1 MSAWTDGCTRG
12 PRRGHAGVASLA
24 TYAAACAA
32 ACVVAASRAG
42 AQDTTV
48 VTPPTA
54 PAPTPRRASVFE
66 LLNLDKLQLASLGG
80 SVGRVRPANVVP
92 TQLYSLQADYG
103 EIAPGVRVVFVATY
117 WGSQY
122 TRRSIRIFEE
132 ALATVV
138 RDPSGDDTVSVGTVR
153 VQDVSLGTDVRWSGW
168 GAGTLRTFAGGGVAA
183 HVINAEGRPV
193 SGTFVESAL
202 DNIAAGAAAFA
213 GVDFA
218 PLPNLT
224 LEMQARYDLFSGV
237 RYASV
242 RAGASYVFDAV
253 RGPTRRGR

>member
-1 MSAWTDGCTRG
+1 
-12 PRRGHAGVASLA
+12 
-24 TYAAACAA
+24 
-32 ACVVAASRAG
+32 
-42 AQDTTV
+42 
-48 VTPPTA
+48 
-54 PAPTPRRASVFE
+54 
-66 LLNLDKLQLASLGG
+66 
-80 SVGRVRPANVVP
+80 VP

-103 EIAPGVRVVFVATY
+103 EISPGVRVVFVASY

-122 TRRSIRIFEE
+122 TRRSIRGFEE
-132 ALATVV
+132 ALSEVV
-138 RDPSGDDTVSVGTVR
+138 LDPAGDDTVRVGKVR
-153 VQDVSLGTDVRWSGW
+153 VQDVSLGVDVRWAGW
-168 GAGTLRTFAGGGVAA
+168 GAGPLRTFIGGGVAA
-183 HVINAEGRPV
+183 HVVNAEGKPV

-202 DNIAAGAAAFA
+202 DNIAAGVAALA
-213 GVDFA
+213 GVDIA

>member
-1 MSAWTDGCTRG
+1 
-12 PRRGHAGVASLA
+12 
-24 TYAAACAA
+24 
-32 ACVVAASRAG
+32 VAAFVMGGSALR
-42 AQDTTV
+42 AQDTTA

-54 PAPTPRRASVFE
+54 PPATPRRASVFE
-66 LLNLDKLQLASLGG
+66 LLNLDKLQLATLGG
-80 SVGRVRPANVVP
+80 SVGRARPNDVVP

-103 EIAPGVRVVFVATY
+103 EIAPGVRVVFVASY
-117 WGSQY
+117 WGSRY
-122 TRRSIRIFEE
+122 TPRAVRIFEDSIRVLVP
-132 ALATVV
+132 AGASDSL
-138 RDPSGDDTVSVGTVR
+138 RVGTVR
-153 VQDVSLGTDVRWSGW
+153 VQDLSLGADVRWSAW
-168 GAGTLRTFAGGGVAA
+168 GTGPLRTFAGGGLAA
-183 HVINAEGRPV
+183 HLVNAEGKAV

-202 DNIAAGAAAFA
+202 DNVAAGVAAFA
-213 GVDFA
+213 GVDLA

>member
-1 MSAWTDGCTRG
+1 MSGWTDGRARG
-12 PRRGHAGVASLA
+12 RPRAGA
-24 TYAAACAA
+24 TA
-32 ACVVAASRAG
+32 ACVAACVAAAAPAR

-48 VTPPTA
+48 VTPVPA
-54 PAPTPRRASVFE
+54 PAPGRASIFE

-80 SVGRVRPANVVP
+80 SVGRAAPSNVVG

-103 EIAPGVRVVFVATY
+103 EISPGVRVVFVASY

-122 TRRSIRIFEE
+122 TRGVISTFED
-132 ALATVV
+132 ALGEVV
-138 RDPSGDDTVSVGTVR
+138 LDPSGDDSVRVGKVR
-153 VQDVSLGTDVRWSGW
+153 VQDVSLGVDVRWAGW
-168 GAGTLRTFAGGGVAA
+168 GAGPLRTFIGGGVAA
-183 HVINAEGRPV
+183 HVINAEGKPV

-202 DNIAAGAAAFA
+202 DNIAAGVAALA
-213 GVDFA
+213 GVDIA

-242 RAGASYVFDAV
+242 RAGASYVFDAM